1 MSLVTIVKLWLNGL
15 SLDVGP
21 TGFKHHIHIHSL
33 LMGFFS
39 GISIVSTPPKLRGGH
54 NFRIGDRGGL
64 SLRHLKGG
72 GYHLGGFL

>member
-1 MSLVTIVKLWLNGL
+1 MFSNIWNKYMSLVTIVKLWLNGL

-39 GISIVSTPPKLRGGH
+39 GISYPKNASPP
-54 NFRIGDRGGL
+54 
-64 SLRHLKGG
+64 SLVTLPASKKASK
-72 GYHLGGFL
+72 FSVI